1 MVTIS
6 HPAFRIMIEKFGG
19 CDEYCNEMINAPSL
33 VNGGPFEK
41 FYTNP
46 SPCPEKM
53 VWQIT
58 GKDVSSIA
66 KAALILSGLPG
77 LGIDLNMGCCAP
89 EIAKSGAG
97 IAWMTKPVSETEC
110 LVKEVRNAIDEA
122 GKISENVHS
131 ENPQRRKKRFSV
143 KCRLG
148 QDDFTDES
156 FFSFTDMLVKNGVER
171 ITLHPRTQKEKYR
184 EKPRWIYAEKLSS
197 RYRNE
202 NVEIILNGDISDEVS
217 LSKAEEICPGSH
229 GFMIGRAACR
239 KPWIFARLKKIL
251 PENPENIPFADE
263 LAFAF
268 IDDVVKYQPEEFWKT
283 RIHRFFSYYADNFS
297 FAHYFRTLVLNT
309 KTPDEAKEKIRGYF
323 EKVKDDRIL
332 KICK

>member
-1 MVTIS
+1 MKLISAPMATIS

-19 CDEYCNEMINAPSL
+19 CDEYYNEMINAPSL

-41 FYTNP
+41 FYINP

-58 GKDVSSIA
+58 GKDVSSIV

-97 IAWMTKPVSETEC
+97 IAWMTKPISETEI
-110 LVKEVRNAIDEA
+110 LVKEVGSALKSAESSC
-122 GKISENVHS
+122 GKG
-131 ENPQRRKKRFSV
+131 KKRFSV

-171 ITLHPRTQKEKYR
+171 ISLHPRTQKEKYR
-184 EKPRWIYAEKLSS
+184 EKPRWIYAERLSR
-197 RYRNE
+197 RYKNE
-202 NVEIILNGDISDEVS
+202 NVEVILNGDISDELS
-217 LSKAEEICPGSH
+217 LSNAEEICPGSH
-229 GFMIGRAACR
+229 GFMIGRAACQ
-239 KPWIFARLKKIL
+239 KPWIFARLKKLL

-283 RIHRFFSYYADNFS
+283 RIHRFFSYYACNFS
-297 FAHYFRTLVLNT
+297 FAHYFRTLVLNA
-309 KTPDEAKEKIRGYF
+309 KTPDEAKEKVRGYF

-332 KICK
+332 KIYK

>member
-1 MVTIS
+1 MKLISAPMATIS

-19 CDEYCNEMINAPSL
+19 CDEYYNEMINAPSL

-41 FYTNP
+41 FYINP

-58 GKDVSSIA
+58 GKDVSSIV

-77 LGIDLNMGCCAP
+77 LGIDLNMGCSAP

-97 IAWMTKPVSETEC
+97 IAWMTKPISETEI
-110 LVKEVRNAIDEA
+110 LVKEVGNALKSAETSC
-122 GKISENVHS
+122 GNG
-131 ENPQRRKKRFSV
+131 KKRFSV

-171 ITLHPRTQKEKYR
+171 ISLHPRTQKEKYR
-184 EKPRWIYAEKLSS
+184 EKPRWIYAERLAQ
-197 RYRNE
+197 RYKNE
-202 NVEIILNGDISDEVS
+202 NVEVILNGDISDERS
-217 LSKAEEICPGSH
+217 LSDAEEICPGSH
-229 GFMIGRAACR
+229 GFMIGRAACQ

-283 RIHRFFSYYADNFS
+283 RIHRFFSYYASNFS
-297 FAHYFRTLVLNT
+297 FAHYFRTLVLNAN
-309 KTPDEAKEKIRGYF
+309 TPDEAKEKVRGYF

-332 KICK
+332 KIYK